1 MIEEAG
7 DIDDDEED
15 YGDYQV
21 MEEGGD
27 MLYYGLMMRRYV
39 YK

>member
-21 MEEGGD
+21 LETRGACLQEG
-27 MLYYGLMMRRYV
+27 
-39 YK
+39 